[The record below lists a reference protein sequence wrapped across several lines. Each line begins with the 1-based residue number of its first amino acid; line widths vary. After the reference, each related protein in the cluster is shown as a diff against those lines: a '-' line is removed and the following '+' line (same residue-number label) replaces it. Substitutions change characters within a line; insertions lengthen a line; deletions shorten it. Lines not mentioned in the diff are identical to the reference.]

1 MVETMVEYAKLS
13 KHTGVEFKG
22 VDLRKPLDP
31 KDAKEIY
38 DLFVDHCVI
47 LFRDQDLT
55 QDDLV
60 RATANFGAL
69 ADPGRP
75 AEFFPSGM
83 AKMHPKIMLI
93 TNIREDG
100 KPIGALPDGE
110 MWFHHDTIHRD
121 MPTKAT
127 MLYSVEVPTWGGET
141 VFSNLFAAY
150 DALPDDL
157 RKAIDGRMA
166 VNAYSFNST
175 YKDDSNAVAA
185 RNQAIHPAVRTHDD
199 NHRKAIYL
207 NRLMSQQLVGLP
219 EVESRAILDRIFDH
233 IEQEEFLYVHEWRKG
248 DALLWDNRSSIH
260 ARRDFPA
267 DQVRLMWRTV
277 LDGDRKPV

>member
-1 MVETMVEYAKLS
+1 MVQYEKLS
-13 KHTGVEFKG
+13 KHTGAEIKG
-22 VDLRKPLDP
+22 VDLRQPMSP
-31 KDAKEIY
+31 EVAKEIY
-38 DLFVDHCVI
+38 DIFVEHCVI
-47 LFRDQDLT
+47 LFRDQELT

-60 RATANFGAL
+60 RASANFGRL
-69 ADPGRP
+69 DNPGRP

-83 AKMHPKIMLI
+83 EKMNPKVMLI

-127 MLYSVEVPTWGGET
+127 MLYSVEVPTYGGET

-166 VNAYSFNST
+166 INAYSFNST

-185 RNQAIHPAVRTHDD
+185 RNQAIHPAVRTHED
-199 NHRKAIYL
+199 NRRKAIYL

-219 EVESRAILDRIFDH
+219 EDESRDVLDRIFDH
-233 IEQEEFLYVHEWRKG
+233 IEKDEFLYVHEWRKG
-248 DALLWDNRSSIH
+248 DALMWDNRSSIH

-267 DQVRLMWRTV
+267 DQIRLMWRTV
-277 LDGDRKPV
+277 VAGDSKPA